1 MPRASP
7 MTDSGKARSCPFSV
21 KRSSGSRPFFTRN
34 MAMSP
39 TTFDEGV
46 TLTMSPKSRFT
57 FRYMSLH
64 SSHWSRR
71 PSPATCGL

>member
-1 MPRASP
+1 MPLARP
-7 MTDSGKARSCPFSV
+7 TTDSGKARSRPFSV

-39 TTFDEGV
+39 TTFDDGV
-46 TLTMSPKSRFT
+46 TLMTSPKRRFT

-64 SSHWSRR
+64 SSHRSRR
-71 PSPATCGL
+71 PSPAT